1 MYSDPTL
8 IRKHKVKLSLSD
20 REQALLDALCNY
32 TGEQKATL
40 LREMLIERALDVLHG
55 EANSGL
61 GRHEMRDAF
70 QSQLTA

>member
-20 REQALLDALCNY
+20 REQALLDALCAY

-40 LREMLIERALDVLHG
+40 LREMLLERALDVLHG
-55 EANSGL
+55 DANSGVGL
-61 GRHEMRDAF
+61 QQLRGAH
-70 QSQLTA
+70 QSAIAA